1 MNDYSFTIFLG
12 IIAALIA
19 YFSRS
24 PSDKRA
30 TRKAQRRADELA
42 DAKADE
48 AIKAAQSAHDQ
59 IVEKSHSDTMR
70 IDRADLEELSKMVD
84 HEYGSD

>member
-1 MNDYSFTIFLG
+1 MSDYSFTVFLG

-19 YFSRS
+19 YFGRPS
-24 PSDKRA
+24 PDKRA
-30 TRKAQRRADELA
+30 TRKAQRRADDLA
-42 DAKADE
+42 DAKAD
-48 AIKAAQSAHDQ
+48 AATKAAQSAHDKV
-59 IVEKSHSDTMR
+59 VEKSHSETTR